1 MPAATSRSRRY
12 PVSQGGGGFGAA
24 SGSAAAM
31 RASSSFT
38 IAAFLLQGVS
48 VQSQNWSR
56 RCEKGEKTRL
66 QASRPR
72 DRRRPL
78 LSGSD
83 RKECRSGLHPRRPRS
98 LLQSCH
104 GKIAIMLSP
113 CSRAQQGP
121 PKAGPVSWPA
131 PRAASTT
138 IASKLA
144 PRARQ
149 DRRRLEAAIAFAG
162 WPTAH
167 DNRLQDAGDFVST
180 LEAVVHLQQAT
191 KKTKPIHSGCDSRG

>member
-1 MPAATSRSRRY
+1 M
-12 PVSQGGGGFGAA
+12 
-24 SGSAAAM
+24 
-31 RASSSFT
+31 
-38 IAAFLLQGVS
+38 QGVS

-72 DRRRPL
+72 E
-78 LSGSD
+78 D

-113 CSRAQQGP
+113 CSRAQQGS

-167 DNRLQDAGDFVST
+167 DNRLQDAGDFIST

-191 KKTKPIHSGCDSRG
+191 KKQNPFIRAVIHGDKSLAYRGWGSQL

>member
-1 MPAATSRSRRY
+1 
-12 PVSQGGGGFGAA
+12 
-24 SGSAAAM
+24 M

-66 QASRPR
+66 QSPEWA
-72 DRRRPL
+72 
-78 LSGSD
+78 GSF
-83 RKECRSGLHPRRPRS
+83 S
-98 LLQSCH
+98 
-104 GKIAIMLSP
+104 
-113 CSRAQQGP
+113 
-121 PKAGPVSWPA
+121 
-131 PRAASTT
+131 
-138 IASKLA
+138 
-144 PRARQ
+144 ARQ

-167 DNRLQDAGDFVST
+167 DNRLQDAGDFST

-191 KKTKPIHSGCDSRG
+191 KKNKTHSIGA

>member
-1 MPAATSRSRRY
+1 MPAATSRSR

-113 CSRAQQGP
+113 CSRAQQGS

-167 DNRLQDAGDFVST
+167 DNRLQDAGDFST

-191 KKTKPIHSGCDSRG
+191 KKNKTHSIGA

>member
-1 MPAATSRSRRY
+1 MSCAC
-12 PVSQGGGGFGAA
+12 
-24 SGSAAAM
+24 
-31 RASSSFT
+31 
-38 IAAFLLQGVS
+38 QGVS

-78 LSGSD
+78 LSGSE

-144 PRARQ
+144 PRAGRTDGGSKPQ
-149 DRRRLEAAIAFAG
+149 SLLLDGQQRMTIVYRMRATSSARSKLLSICNRRPKKQNPFIRAVIHGDKSLAYRG
-162 WPTAH
+162 WGSQ
-167 DNRLQDAGDFVST
+167 L
-180 LEAVVHLQQAT
+180 
-191 KKTKPIHSGCDSRG
+191 